1 MNNPQYPTARK
12 AGLVVQEVPDEVL
25 VYDLDTNKAHCLNKT
40 AAAVWRFCDGKSSVP
55 EIAKFLSSE
64 MGTKVD
70 DDLVWLAIDQLNESS
85 LLEAQAEPKFQ
96 GQSRRD
102 AIRKI
107 GIASMIALPI
117 VASLV
122 APKRQWRVLPA
133 DAITERTL
141 TVFCRAPVRRPVTLV
156 RTFVSDRYLATGF
169 FGKDGLAH
177 LFPFLGFEC

>member
-40 AAAVWRFCDGKSSVP
+40 AAAVWRFCDGKTSVP
-55 EIAKFLSSE
+55 EIAQFLSSE
-64 MGTKVD
+64 SGTNVD
-70 DDLVWLAIDQLNESS
+70 SDLVWLAIDQLNESS
-85 LLEAQAEPKFQ
+85 LLEVQVEPKFQ
-96 GQSRRD
+96 GQSRRE

-122 APKRQWRVLPA
+122 APKSAMASASCNCQG
-133 DAITERTL
+133 DAGTNNSLVCT
-141 TVFCRAPVRRPVTLV
+141 TNPVGCPPHCN
-156 RTFVSDRYLATGF
+156 LAGICSST
-169 FGKDGLAH
+169 
-177 LFPFLGFEC
+177 PN